1 MAPVAQRVETAD
13 EAETGAAPH
22 SEAEAFAEAKRS
34 GKAVEVSSLRGET
47 SEVYATPEGDLE
59 AREYLRPVWA
69 RAGGAWKP
77 VDTDLTVAADGMV
90 APKAATVEVAFSG
103 GGKGPMVRLKK
114 AGREMELSWPK
125 PLPKPTLEG
134 DTATYAHVLPGVD
147 LRLIASP
154 EGFSHLLV
162 VKSAKA
168 AASNDLAKLRLKLAA
183 HGLEIKE
190 TAEGGLQ
197 ALDAGAKNAVF
208 EASTPVMW
216 DSSEGENASAARTS
230 ATRTL
235 AAANDDQTRGEPGAG
250 ESGQL
255 APVGVEIPADGD
267 ELVLTP
273 DTEVLKGKDTVYP
286 VFIDPQWY
294 SPRATSWTMASKY
307 WASSPQWKFNGK
319 STEGVGYCGW
329 SYCAPHDTK
338 RVFYQ
343 IPVSKFAGKSILSA
357 EFVVRNTWSAS
368 CADRSVE
375 LWQTKGISTSTTW
388 NSQNASGFWVKEL
401 SSKSFAY
408 GYEGCEA
415 KDAEFSVRSAVQAA
429 ADGRDPSMTFGLRA
443 SNESDADAWK
453 RFSDKAF
460 LRVKYNRPPS
470 QVKMS
475 QLSMEYSDTCKR
487 PGSAKRIRSL
497 GKIHADKITDPDGDR
512 VSVQF
517 QATWDGGAW
526 KPSLTSAKSSGSDF
540 SISLP
545 SSIPEN
551 KEVNWHVRTY
561 DGAQYS
567 PWSYAG
573 DPTGCYFYYDTK
585 APRSPTIS
593 SDEYPASNTED
604 PDDPW
609 FDGMGKYGT
618 FEIKAN
624 DTQVTKYWY
633 GLNVNPSS
641 SNSISTASGAAKTLR
656 ILPPKIGVNTLY
668 VSSLDAAGNVSAA
681 TGYRFRV
688 KAGQPERAAWS
699 MDEGAGATEAKGDA
713 GVYTA
718 SLSGGPALKAP
729 GAKGT
734 AVTFDG
740 VDDYA
745 KTDIPTVSTE
755 TGFSVS
761 AWAKLSKAPDGAA
774 IIAAQPGNH
783 APGFELYYSKA
794 YDRWAFNQYQADTAD
809 AGITRVM
816 QASAGGATVGKWTHL
831 VGTYS
836 ATYDEMKLYVD
847 GELAGT
853 ITYDSPWDAR
863 RGLQI
868 GAGSYSGK
876 PGSFFPG
883 SIDELQIF
891 DKPLAQGEVTRLNGK
906 ESLISARPARAVFPM
921 DEEAASTTLTG
932 TPEVIAAR
940 YQGAPTTGA
949 AGVAGAATTFDGQ
962 DDYASTGRPLVNN
975 LRSFAVSAWVKL
987 PKTKP
992 DHAAIIATQAGTHKP
1007 GFELYYSAAYD
1018 RWAFN
1023 QYSADTPDATP
1034 IRAVEAEGRS
1044 ARGGEWVHVAGVHDT
1059 VANTLTLY
1067 VNGTPAGPPTSVS
1080 STWYAG
1086 GAVQIGAGSY
1096 DGQPGAHFPGQ
1107 IDDVR
1112 LFDRPV
1118 SAGEVQQLFKQRPL
1132 VKNRWKFEETAGT
1145 SPVTTPDAAGTG
1157 NGLTL
1162 YGGASKSDAANIDFG
1177 ALQLNGTSGYAATST
1192 VPVDTSGSFTLTAWA
1207 QAAAMPK
1214 DAVAV
1219 ASAEGSKQSAFAVR
1233 FVPDAA
1239 APEANHGRWQLS
1251 VADKDAT
1258 DAAVVKADN
1267 GEFYDAREWNHLAL
1281 AYDGFAKE
1289 ARLYVNGVLAEVT
1302 CQDADGN
1309 GENDD
1314 PACADLVPWAED
1326 ALAFKAASL
1335 QVGRSGT
1342 GTRAGDYFPGMVDD
1356 TWIFQGALTD
1366 DQVAKLATSWFDVP
1380 TKVPGD

>member
-1 MAPVAQRVETAD
+1 
-13 EAETGAAPH
+13 
-22 SEAEAFAEAKRS
+22 
-34 GKAVEVSSLRGET
+34 
-47 SEVYATPEGDLE
+47 
-59 AREYLRPVWA
+59 
-69 RAGGAWKP
+69 
-77 VDTDLTVAADGMV
+77 
-90 APKAATVEVAFSG
+90 
-103 GGKGPMVRLKK
+103 MVRLEK
-114 AGREMELSWPK
+114 AGREMEMTWPK
-125 PLPKPTLEG
+125 ALPKPTLEG

-147 LRLIASP
+147 LRLTASP
-154 EGFSHLLV
+154 DGFSQLLV
-162 VKSAKA
+162 VKNAKA
-168 AASNDLAKLRLKLAA
+168 AASSELAKLRLKLAA
-183 HGLEIKE
+183 HGMEVKE
-190 TAEGGLQ
+190 TSEGGLQ
-197 ALDAGAKNAVF
+197 AMDAGAKGAVF

-216 DSSEGENASAARTS
+216 DSSEGESAPAAQTLAAQTLAARTV
-230 ATRTL
+230 
-235 AAANDDQTRGEPGAG
+235 AAASDGESRGEPGAG

-255 APVGVEIPADGD
+255 APVGVEIPAGGD

-368 CADRSVE
+368 CESRGVE
-375 LWQTKGISTSTTW
+375 LWQTEDISTSTTW

-401 SSKSFAY
+401 ASTSFAH
-408 GYEGCEA
+408 GFDERCEA
-415 KDAEFSVRSAVQAA
+415 KDAEFSVKSAVQAA
-429 ADGRDPSMTFGLRA
+429 ANAKDPSMTFGLRA
-443 SNESDADAWK
+443 SSESDAYGWK

-475 QLSMEYSDTCKR
+475 QLSMEYGDECKK
-487 PGSAKRIRSL
+487 PGSAERTRSL
-497 GKIHADKITDPDGDR
+497 GEIYANNITDPDGDR

-517 QATWDGGAW
+517 QATWDGGVWPPAG
-526 KPSLTSAKSSGSDF
+526 KPFLTTTKSSGSDF
-540 SISLP
+540 SVSLP

-585 APRSPTIS
+585 APRSPTIFS
-593 SDEYPASNTED
+593 NEYPASKTED

-609 FDGMGKYGT
+609 LDGMGKYGT

-633 GLNVNPSS
+633 GLNVSPSS
-641 SNSISTASGAAKTLR
+641 NNTITTTSGAAKTLR
-656 ILPPKIGVNTLY
+656 MLPPKVGVNTLY
-668 VSSLDAAGNVSAA
+668 VSSLDSAGNRSAA

-699 MDEGAGATEAKGDA
+699 LDEGAGATEAKGNA

-718 SLSGGPALKAP
+718 SLSGGPTLRAP
-729 GAKGT
+729 GAKGA
-734 AVTFDG
+734 AVAFDG

-761 AWAKLSKAPDGAA
+761 AWARLSKAPDGAA

-783 APGFELYYSKA
+783 SPGFELYYSKT
-794 YDRWAFNQYQADTAD
+794 YDRWAFNQYQSDTAD

-816 QASAGGATVGKWTHL
+816 QASAGGATVGQWTHL

-847 GELAGT
+847 GELAGS

-868 GAGSYSGK
+868 GAGSYSGN

-891 DKPLAQGEVTRLNGK
+891 DKPLAQGEVTRLHGK

-921 DEEAASTTLTG
+921 DEEAPATTLTG
-932 TPEVIAAR
+932 TPEVMSAK
-940 YQGAPTTGA
+940 YYGTPTTGA
-949 AGVAGAATTFDGQ
+949 AGVEGAAVTFDGQ

-975 LRSFAVSAWVKL
+975 LRSFAVSAWAKL

-992 DHAAIIATQAGTHKP
+992 GHAAIIATQAGTHKP

-1018 RWAFN
+1018 RWSFN
-1023 QYSADTPDATP
+1023 QYSADSPEATP
-1034 IRAVEAEGRS
+1034 IRAMQDDGTS
-1044 ARGGEWVHVAGVHDT
+1044 AQRGEWVHLVGVHDT

-1067 VNGTPAGPPTSVS
+1067 VNGKREGTTSVS

-1096 DGQPGAHFPGQ
+1096 GGQPGSHFPGQ

-1132 VKNRWKFEETAGT
+1132 VKSRWKFEETAGT
-1145 SPVTTPDAAGTG
+1145 APVTTPDAAGTG
-1157 NGLTL
+1157 NALTL
-1162 YGGASKSDAANIDFG
+1162 YGGASKSETANIDFG
-1177 ALQLNGTSGYAATST
+1177 SLRLDGTSDYAATST
-1192 VPVDTSGSFTLTAWA
+1192 VPVDTSASFTLTAWA
-1207 QAAAMPK
+1207 QAAAMPT
-1214 DAVAV
+1214 DAVAL
-1219 ASAEGSKQSAFAVR
+1219 ASAEGTKKSAFAVH

-1239 APEANHGRWQLS
+1239 NPANHGRWQLS

-1267 GEFYDAREWNHLAL
+1267 AEFYDVRQWNHLAL
-1281 AYDGFAKE
+1281 VYDGFAKE
-1289 ARLYVNGVLAEVT
+1289 ARLYINGVLAET
-1302 CQDADGN
+1302 CAHGDGD

-1335 QVGRSGT
+1335 QIGRSGT
-1342 GTRAGDYFPGMVDD
+1342 GTGASGYFPGLVDD
-1356 TWIFQGALTD
+1356 AWVFQGALTD
-1366 DQVAKLATSWFDVP
+1366 AQVNKLAISYFDIP